1 MKDRKKPFSLISTF
15 CRKIYLSLFI
25 VLFLTG
31 YNYSALS
38 NELPPEQAQ
47 EKEREKVQDQ
57 DAGQGQEEIGILY
70 INSTFKI
77 AVTNHPDW
85 EMKLMPDAGKPEIK
99 AAPEQGG
106 KRTFVDSEER
116 LGAQVLFLK
125 EPPDGE
131 KPSGS
136 FNSNVHLTVHD
147 ITKNKDE
154 TSAEAWIQ
162 KELVYTREH
171 FPTAEITVFPS
182 QKDLNGKTWLSFE
195 LTLESTVGE
204 KVELKQLTYVHLK
217 ETDGKRYIYVF
228 ASTALQSE
236 FEADRQAMEAIIHS
250 ADLFE

>member
-1 MKDRKKPFSLISTF
+1 MKDRKKPFTLISTF
-15 CRKIYLSLFI
+15 CLKIYLSLFI

-31 YNYSALS
+31 YNYRALS
-38 NELPPEQAQ
+38 KELPPEQAQ
-47 EKEREKVQDQ
+47 EEKQEEVQ
-57 DAGQGQEEIGILY
+57 DAGQGQEEAGILY
-70 INSTFKI
+70 LNSTFRI
-77 AVTNHPDW
+77 TVASLPGW
-85 EMKLMPDAGKPEIK
+85 EMELMPDSIVPEIEP
-99 AAPEQGG
+99 APEQGG
-106 KRTFVDSEER
+106 KRVFIDSEER

-136 FNSNVHLTVHD
+136 FKSNILLAVHD

-236 FEADRQAMEAIIHS
+236 FKADRQAMEAIIHS

>member
-1 MKDRKKPFSLISTF
+1 MKDRKKSFTLIFTF

-31 YNYSALS
+31 YNYSAPGK
-38 NELPPEQAQ
+38 ELPPEQALE
-47 EKEREKVQDQ
+47 EKREKVQDQ
-57 DAGQGQEEIGILY
+57 DAGQEQEEIGILY

-99 AAPEQGG
+99 AASEQGG
-106 KRTFVDSEER
+106 KRTFTDSEER
-116 LGAQVLFLK
+116 PGSQVLFLK
-125 EPPDGE
+125 EPPDRE
-131 KPSGS
+131 KPSGGFS
-136 FNSNVHLTVHD
+136 SNILLAVHD

-162 KELVYTREH
+162 KELEYTREH
-171 FPTAEITVFPS
+171 LPTAKITVFPS
-182 QKDLNGKTWLSFE
+182 QKDLKGKTWLSFE
-195 LTLESTVGE
+195 LKLESTVGE
-204 KVELKQLTYVHLK
+204 KLELKQLSYVHLK

-228 ASTALQSE
+228 AATALQSE

-250 ADLFE
+250 AVLFE